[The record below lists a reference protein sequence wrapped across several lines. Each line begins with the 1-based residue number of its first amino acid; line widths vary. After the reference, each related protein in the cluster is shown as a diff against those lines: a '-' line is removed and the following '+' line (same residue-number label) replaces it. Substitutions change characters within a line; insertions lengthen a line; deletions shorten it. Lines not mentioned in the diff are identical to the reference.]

1 MRKQRLRG
9 SERALVHRMKIP
21 IDWPLLLARPPALP
35 LPSSTPP
42 LLLETSR
49 DTYRAAHPLARRRP
63 RWRKGLSSG
72 KGGGIFE
79 RACTLG
85 KDMDRDGMKGEIIE
99 WRDCEHY
106 VAGLE
111 EKGPSFGLTD

>member
-1 MRKQRLRG
+1 
-9 SERALVHRMKIP
+9 MKIP
-21 IDWPLLLARPPALP
+21 IDWPLLLACPPSLFLHSPTPSGDVPRHLSSSAPTCSPPPAVAERVKP
-35 LPSSTPP
+35 WVKQWK
-42 LLLETSR
+42 
-49 DTYRAAHPLARRRP
+49 RR
-63 RWRKGLSSG
+63 
-72 KGGGIFE
+72 GIFE

-85 KDMDRDGMKGEIIE
+85 KDMDRDGMKGEIIK